1 MIPTHFNRKNAVFTV
16 IYKFV
21 LVTKCQVK
29 NFVYEKVC
37 RPPNTGYIY
46 DDDDDHHHLVNNFL

>member
-21 LVTKCQVK
+21 LVTKCQVE

-37 RPPNTGYIY
+37 RPPNTG
-46 DDDDDHHHLVNNFL
+46 